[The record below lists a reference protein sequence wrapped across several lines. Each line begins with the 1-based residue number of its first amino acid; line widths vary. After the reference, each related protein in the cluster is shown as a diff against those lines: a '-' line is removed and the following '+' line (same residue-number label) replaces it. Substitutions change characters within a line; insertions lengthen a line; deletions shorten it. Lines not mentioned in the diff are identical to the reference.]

1 MKYEYIIMAFGAI
14 FTLGF
19 LWGDQ
24 CGVERARIFEAHVR
38 VSDYVIGDSDYVTE
52 EDLAMVTP
60 ELREAALRR

>member
-1 MKYEYIIMAFGAI
+1 MRYEYIIVTLGLI
-14 FTLGF
+14 FTFGF

-24 CGVERARIFEAHVR
+24 CGVERARSFAAHER
-38 VSDYVIGDSDYVTE
+38 VSDYVRGEVPYVTE